1 MLAASDLGWA
11 PWLLPVEAL
20 GVALIVG
27 FYRFEKAMEAR
38 GGTPLIDLV
47 LLSEW
52 SAAYSSQERFSR
64 RFSG

>member
-1 MLAASDLGWA
+1 VLAASDLGWA
-11 PWLLPVEAL
+11 PWLLLVEAL

-27 FYRFEKAMEAR
+27 FYRFEKAIEAR
-38 GGTPLIDLV
+38 GGTSLIDLV

-52 SAAYSSQERFSR
+52 SAAYSSQERFSP